1 MLEPNDPIFQACL
14 LGATLAFSGFPP
26 ASVPGSSSIEP
37 FSFGFSSSQA
47 GTTVL
52 VARCT
57 HAPLPLDR
65 PTFGQ
70 LVFSLGD
77 HDLIYF

>member
-1 MLEPNDPIFQACL
+1 MLELNNPILQACL

-26 ASVPGSSSIEP
+26 ASIPGSSSVEP

-57 HAPLPLDR
+57 RAPLPLDR
-65 PTFGQ
+65 PTFSQ
-70 LVFSLGD
+70 LLFSLGD
-77 HDLIYF
+77 Q

>member
-1 MLEPNDPIFQACL
+1 MLEPNDPILQACL

-26 ASVPGSSSIEP
+26 ALILGSSSVEP

-52 VARCT
+52 LARCT
-57 HAPLPLDR
+57 RVPLLLDQ
-65 PTFGQ
+65 PIFGQ
-70 LVFSLGD
+70 LAFSLGD
-77 HDLIYF
+77 Q